1 MILVVLFAALALYA
15 GYRATQRATIAVDDM
30 GSFVPM
36 FPSSITPVAMEIAQ
50 EYAIEVDL
58 EEESEI
64 PAE

>member
-1 MILVVLFAALALYA
+1 
-15 GYRATQRATIAVDDM
+15 
-30 GSFVPM
+30 M